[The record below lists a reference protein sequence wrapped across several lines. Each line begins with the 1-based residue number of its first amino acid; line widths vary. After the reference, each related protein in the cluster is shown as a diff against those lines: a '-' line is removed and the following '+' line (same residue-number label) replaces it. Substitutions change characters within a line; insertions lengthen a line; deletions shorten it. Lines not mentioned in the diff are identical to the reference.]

1 MYTAQQLTSISRAW
15 AKLKECVVDSVAWLK
30 KLIGFDT
37 TSRSSNM
44 DLINHVANY
53 LENQG
58 LSPWLSLNAQGNKA
72 NLFVT
77 LPAADGQT
85 NGGIVLSGHT
95 DVVPV
100 DGQQWLSDPFIA
112 DIRDER
118 LYGRGSSDMKGFI
131 ACVLAAVPAMLST
144 KLTKPLHIALSYDEE
159 IGCLGAPVMLAEL
172 AKRDLQPQYCIVG
185 EPTSMQMVIAHKG
198 IHTFCCEVHGK
209 NAHSSLTPQGVN
221 AIEYAAKLIVFINQL
236 AQQLQSRADLD
247 HAFDVPFATVS
258 TGMIRGGT
266 AINIVPEYCAFEF
279 DYRNLPH
286 MTVAELIQPIKD
298 YIQKEILPAMQAVAP
313 EAKVELTHHV
323 QVPALNDAA
332 NAKLHELV
340 MHLVD
345 DKQRSKV
352 AYATEGGQF
361 QNSGI
366 QTVVCGPGSISVA
379 HKANEFIELAQLNR
393 CDRFLGE
400 LIKSHRS

>member
-1 MYTAQQLTSISRAW
+1 
-15 AKLKECVVDSVAWLK
+15 VDSVAWLR

-37 TSRSSNM
+37 TSRTSNM
-44 DLINHVANY
+44 ALINDIANY

-58 LSPWLSLNAQGNKA
+58 LSPWLVHNNKRDKA

-77 LPAADGQT
+77 IPASGGQT
-85 NGGIVLSGHT
+85 NGGVVLSGHT

-100 DGQQWLSDPFIA
+100 DGQEWVSDPFVA
-112 DIRDER
+112 DLRNNC

-131 ACVLAAVPAMLST
+131 ACVLAAVPSIQSA

-159 IGCLGAPVMLAEL
+159 IGCLGAPVMLTEL
-172 AKRDLQPQYCIVG
+172 AKRNLQPQYCIVG

-198 IHTFCCEVHGK
+198 INTFCCEVHGK

-286 MTVAELIQPIKD
+286 MTVAELIQPIED
-298 YIQKEILPAMQAVAP
+298 YIKREILPAMQTIAP
-313 EAKVELTHHV
+313 EANVKLTHNV
-323 QVPALNDAA
+323 QVPALNDVD
-332 NAKLHELV
+332 NEQLHELIV
-340 MHLVD
+340 HLVD
-345 DKQRSKV
+345 DKHRAKV

-366 QTVVCGPGSISVA
+366 NTVVCGPGSISVA
-379 HKANEFIELAQLNR
+379 HKANEYIELEQLGR
-393 CDRFLGE
+393 CDRFLHE
-400 LIKSHRS
+400 LIKSQSV

>member
-1 MYTAQQLTSISRAW
+1 MDT
-15 AKLKECVVDSVAWLK
+15 VAWLRQ
-30 KLIGFDT
+30 LIGFDT
-37 TSRSSNM
+37 TSRISNLA
-44 DLINHVANY
+44 LINYVADY
-53 LENQG
+53 LQQQG
-58 LSPWLSLNAQGNKA
+58 LSPWLVHSGDGNKA

-77 LPAADGQT
+77 IPAIDGST
-85 NGGIVLSGHT
+85 DGGIVLSGHT

-100 DGQQWLSDPFIA
+100 DGQNWKSDPFVA
-112 DIRDER
+112 DIRDNC

-131 ACVLAAVPAMLST
+131 ACVLAALPQMQIA
-144 KLTKPLHIALSYDEE
+144 KLKKPLHIALSYDEE
-159 IGCLGAPVMLAEL
+159 VGCLGAPLLLAEL
-172 AKRDLQPQYCIVG
+172 AKRRLQPQYCIVG

-198 IHTFCCEVHGK
+198 INTFCCEVHGK

-236 AQQLQSRADLD
+236 AQQLQQRADLD

-258 TGMIRGGT
+258 TGLIQGGT

-286 MTVAELIQPIKD
+286 MTVAELIEPIQH
-298 YIQKEILPAMQAVAP
+298 YIDAELLPAMRTIAP
-313 EAKVELTHHV
+313 EAIINLTQKV
-323 QVPALNDAA
+323 QVPALNDV
-332 NAKLHELV
+332 NNQQLHELI

-345 DKQRSKV
+345 SKQRDKV

-366 QTVVCGPGSISVA
+366 NTVVCGPGSIAVA
-379 HKANEFIELAQLNR
+379 HKANEYIELEQLAR
-393 CDRFLGE
+393 CDQFLRK
-400 LIKSHRS
+400 LIKNQSE

>member
-1 MYTAQQLTSISRAW
+1 MDT
-15 AKLKECVVDSVAWLK
+15 VAWLRQ
-30 KLIGFDT
+30 LISFDT
-37 TSRSSNM
+37 TSRTSNLT
-44 DLINHVANY
+44 LINYVADY
-53 LENQG
+53 LQQQG
-58 LSPWLSLNAQGNKA
+58 LSPWLVQNGDGNKA

-77 LPAADGQT
+77 IPAINGSTD
-85 NGGIVLSGHT
+85 GGIVLSGHT

-100 DGQQWLSDPFIA
+100 DGQNWKSDPFVA
-112 DIRDER
+112 DIRDNC

-131 ACVLAAVPAMLST
+131 ACVLAAVPQMQIA
-144 KLTKPLHIALSYDEE
+144 KLKKPLHIALSYDEE
-159 IGCLGAPVMLAEL
+159 VGCLGAPLLLAEL
-172 AKRDLQPQYCIVG
+172 AKRRLQPQYCIVG

-198 IHTFCCEVHGK
+198 INTFCCEVHGR

-236 AQQLQSRADLD
+236 AQQLQQRADLD

-258 TGMIRGGT
+258 TGLIQGGT

-286 MTVAELIQPIKD
+286 MTVAELIEPIQH
-298 YIQKEILPAMQAVAP
+298 YIDTELLPAMRTIAP
-313 EAKVELTHHV
+313 EAIINLTQKV
-323 QVPALNDAA
+323 QVPALNDV
-332 NAKLHELV
+332 NNQQLHELI

-345 DKQRSKV
+345 SKQRDKV

-366 QTVVCGPGSISVA
+366 NTVVCGPGSIAVA
-379 HKANEFIELAQLNR
+379 HKANEYIELKQLAR
-393 CDRFLGE
+393 CDQFLRK
-400 LIKSHRS
+400 LIKNQSE

>member
-1 MYTAQQLTSISRAW
+1 MDT
-15 AKLKECVVDSVAWLK
+15 VAWLRQ
-30 KLIGFDT
+30 LISFDT
-37 TSRSSNM
+37 TSRTSNLT
-44 DLINHVANY
+44 LINYVADY
-53 LENQG
+53 LQQQG
-58 LSPWLSLNAQGNKA
+58 LSPWLVQNGDGNKA

-77 LPAADGQT
+77 IPAINGSTD
-85 NGGIVLSGHT
+85 GGIVLSGHT

-100 DGQQWLSDPFIA
+100 DGQNWKSDPFVA
-112 DIRDER
+112 DIRDNC

-131 ACVLAAVPAMLST
+131 ACVLAAVPQMQIA
-144 KLTKPLHIALSYDEE
+144 KLKKPLHIALSYDEE
-159 IGCLGAPVMLAEL
+159 VGCLGAPLLLAEL
-172 AKRDLQPQYCIVG
+172 AKRRLQPQYCIVG

-198 IHTFCCEVHGK
+198 INTFCCEVHGK

-236 AQQLQSRADLD
+236 AQQLQQRADLD

-258 TGMIRGGT
+258 TGLIQGGT

-286 MTVAELIQPIKD
+286 MTIAELIEPIQH
-298 YIQKEILPAMQAVAP
+298 YIDAELLPAMRTIAP
-313 EAKVELTHHV
+313 EAIINLTQKV
-323 QVPALNDAA
+323 QVPALNDV
-332 NAKLHELV
+332 NNQQLHELI

-345 DKQRSKV
+345 SKQRDKV

-366 QTVVCGPGSISVA
+366 NTVVCGPGSIAVA
-379 HKANEFIELAQLNR
+379 HKANEYIELEQLAR
-393 CDRFLGE
+393 CDQFLRK
-400 LIKSHRS
+400 LIKNQSK

>member
-1 MYTAQQLTSISRAW
+1 MDT
-15 AKLKECVVDSVAWLK
+15 VAWLRQ
-30 KLIGFDT
+30 LISFDT
-37 TSRSSNM
+37 TSRTSNLT
-44 DLINHVANY
+44 LINYVADY
-53 LENQG
+53 LQQQG
-58 LSPWLSLNAQGNKA
+58 LSPWLVQNGDGNKA

-77 LPAADGQT
+77 IPAINGSTD
-85 NGGIVLSGHT
+85 GGIVLSGHT

-100 DGQQWLSDPFIA
+100 DGQNWKSDPFVA
-112 DIRDER
+112 DIRDNC

-131 ACVLAAVPAMLST
+131 ACVLAALPQMQIA
-144 KLTKPLHIALSYDEE
+144 KLKKPLHIALSYDEE
-159 IGCLGAPVMLAEL
+159 VGCLGAPLLLAEL
-172 AKRDLQPQYCIVG
+172 AKRRLQPQYCIVG

-198 IHTFCCEVHGK
+198 INTFCCEVHGK

-236 AQQLQSRADLD
+236 AQQLQQRADLD

-258 TGMIRGGT
+258 TGLIQGGT

-286 MTVAELIQPIKD
+286 MTVAELIEPIQH
-298 YIQKEILPAMQAVAP
+298 YIDTELLPAMRTIAP
-313 EAKVELTHHV
+313 EAIINLTQKV
-323 QVPALNDAA
+323 QVPALNDV
-332 NAKLHELV
+332 NNQQLHELI

-345 DKQRSKV
+345 SKQRDKV

-366 QTVVCGPGSISVA
+366 NTVVCGPGSIAVA
-379 HKANEFIELAQLNR
+379 HKANEYIELKQLAR
-393 CDRFLGE
+393 CDQFLRK
-400 LIKSHRS
+400 LIKNQSE

>member
-1 MYTAQQLTSISRAW
+1 
-15 AKLKECVVDSVAWLK
+15 
-30 KLIGFDT
+30 
-37 TSRSSNM
+37 
-44 DLINHVANY
+44 
-53 LENQG
+53 
-58 LSPWLSLNAQGNKA
+58 
-72 NLFVT
+72 LFVT
-77 LPAADGQT
+77 IPASGGQT
-85 NGGIVLSGHT
+85 NGGVVLSGHT

-100 DGQQWLSDPFIA
+100 DGQEWVSDPFVA
-112 DIRDER
+112 DLRNNC

-131 ACVLAAVPAMLST
+131 ACVLAAVPSIQSA

-159 IGCLGAPVMLAEL
+159 IGCLGAPVMLTEL
-172 AKRDLQPQYCIVG
+172 AKRNLQPQYCIVG

-198 IHTFCCEVHGK
+198 INTFCCEVHGK

-286 MTVAELIQPIKD
+286 MTVAELIQPIED
-298 YIQKEILPAMQAVAP
+298 YIKREILPAMQTIAP
-313 EAKVELTHHV
+313 EANVKLTHNV
-323 QVPALNDAA
+323 QVPALNDVD
-332 NAKLHELV
+332 NEQLHELIV
-340 MHLVD
+340 HLVD
-345 DKQRSKV
+345 DKHRAKV

-366 QTVVCGPGSISVA
+366 NTVVCGPGSISVA
-379 HKANEFIELAQLNR
+379 HKANEYIELEQLGR
-393 CDRFLGE
+393 CDRFLHE
-400 LIKSHRS
+400 LIKSQSV